1 MFTQKAKLILALYK
15 SDREIISVY
24 SARTARLLCISRRL
38 GSNGTHGGLCV
49 LVGQS
54 LISAL
59 TGDAFSF
66 LFPLLS
72 CLWHYV
78 HEVHLSLVIPQTV
91 FEYNTRIPGLVF
103 ETILFHPTLQNV
115 CPKQTKCW
123 FVAYAGTFFVG
134 STNKPPTTGMLFHRH
149 ESLCRVT
156 SLHHCIGCRFPSIAW
171 NNYGGLRWLCE
182 SVAPGFAC
190 LAFKHDWCSDPCCF
204 DLPSILKIFCL
215 FSHR

>member
-78 HEVHLSLVIPQTV
+78 HEVHLSLVIPQLCSILH
-91 FEYNTRIPGLVF
+91 FKMFAQSKPSAGLWIMLV
-103 ETILFHPTLQNV
+103 LFLLVQLTNLLQPV
-115 CPKQTKCW
+115 C
-123 FVAYAGTFFVG
+123 F
-134 STNKPPTTGMLFHRH
+134 STGMRAFA
-149 ESLCRVT
+149 ES
-156 SLHHCIGCRFPSIAW
+156 HHCIT
-171 NNYGGLRWLCE
+171 
-182 SVAPGFAC
+182 V
-190 LAFKHDWCSDPCCF
+190 
-204 DLPSILKIFCL
+204 
-215 FSHR
+215 